1 MAPKV
6 ASDDDTRSITQLY
19 SELTT
24 YLDDRWGRSQQ
35 VWVLGEVQQ
44 FSDARSGH
52 GYLDLVDPAV
62 TGRDAP
68 TLKAKCWRSTWGPL
82 KASLREAGLTLAD
95 GSVIRV
101 RGYIDLYAPR
111 GELGF
116 IVTELDLDALRL
128 ASLGKHARRRA
139 ELIRS
144 LGSEGLLDANKS
156 LALPEVPLR
165 VGLVASKGTEGYNDF
180 LGMLDASGFAF
191 HVALVRATVQGTT
204 APREVAAGVNTLRAR
219 ACDVIC
225 VIRGGGSQADLATF
239 DDERIARAIAT
250 CPIPVLT
257 GIGHTG
263 DVSVADLVAHE
274 SFRTPTACAEALAA
288 MVRTWY
294 AERVAGMALRA
305 SEAADVVLDE
315 LIDGMDQ
322 SRRHLAVVC
331 RHRLHRADDALATI
345 ASAAAR
351 HAPRALARVTASLAE
366 STRRLG
372 PLADQR
378 LTGVAEGLVSRRSLL
393 AAYDPE
399 RLLARGWS
407 ITSDASGGVVR
418 SIAGLDAGHVLVTR
432 LADGVARSSV
442 TGVEPGSSEE
452 GP

>member
-1 MAPKV
+1 MAPRV
-6 ASDDDTRSITQLY
+6 ARDEDTWSIAQLY
-19 SELTT
+19 SELTA
-24 YLDDRWGRSQQ
+24 YLDSRWGRGQQ

-52 GYLDLVDPAV
+52 GYLDLVDPSV
-62 TGRDAP
+62 SGRDAP

-82 KASLREAGLTLAD
+82 KASLREAGLTLVE

-139 ELIRS
+139 ELLRS
-144 LGSEGLLDANKS
+144 LRSEGLLDANR
-156 LALPEVPLR
+156 ALVMPEVPLR

-180 LGMLDASGFAF
+180 LGMLDASGFGF
-191 HVALVRATVQGTT
+191 RVALVRASVQGTT
-204 APREVAAGVNTLRAR
+204 APREVTAGISTLPAR
-219 ACDVIC
+219 GCDVIC
-225 VIRGGGSQADLATF
+225 IIRGGGSQADLATF

-263 DVSVADLVAHE
+263 DVSIADLVAHE
-274 SFRTPTACAEALAA
+274 SFRTPTACAEALATI
-288 MVRTWY
+288 VRTWY
-294 AERVAGMALRA
+294 AERVAGAARRA
-305 SEAADVVLDE
+305 SEAADAVLDE
-315 LIDGMDQ
+315 LTDGMDQ
-322 SRRHLAVVC
+322 ARRHLTVVC
-331 RHRLHRADDALATI
+331 RHRLHRADDALSTT

-351 HAPRALARVTASLAE
+351 HAPRALARASASLGA

-372 PLADQR
+372 PLANQR
-378 LTGVAEGLVSRRSLL
+378 LTAAVEGLASRRLLL

-407 ITSDASGGVVR
+407 ITSDASGAVLR
-418 SIAGLDAGHVLVTR
+418 SVAGLGVNDVLVTR
-432 LADGVARSSV
+432 LADGVARSTV
-442 TGVEPGSSEE
+442 TAIEPGASEE
-452 GP
+452 GS